1 MYIARAL
8 DKVWVQIP
16 WKADLW
22 LFLLCSGH
30 EIASVATELCTIFLI
45 SLKVCD
51 SILNIGPIADTT
63 LGNPDFISVRE
74 LKKCDSCMQ
83 YCVYVHVYM
92 YWYCDGSEWSTTVK
106 HNVSSFC
113 CVCVCMCLVF
123 SYTFMYLSLCVPLNL
138 LLPCSI
144 HTACPQEEVKLTC
157 VCLLYMYVTTYT
169 YVHVC
174 MWSSLLMSTYM

>member
-138 LLPCSI
+138 LLPCSRICTSTLPVHRKRWSWHVYVYCTCTLPHI
-144 HTACPQEEVKLTC
+144 HM
-157 VCLLYMYVTTYT
+157 YMYVCGVVY
-169 YVHVC
+169 
-174 MWSSLLMSTYM
+174 